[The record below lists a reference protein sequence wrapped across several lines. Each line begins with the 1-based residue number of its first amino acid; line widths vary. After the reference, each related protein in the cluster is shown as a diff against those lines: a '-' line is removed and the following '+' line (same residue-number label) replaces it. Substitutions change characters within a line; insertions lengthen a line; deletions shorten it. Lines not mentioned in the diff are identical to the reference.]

1 MATLRELKG
10 RIGSVASSEKITGA
24 MKMISS
30 AKMHKAE
37 QSLKRL
43 LPFRTQIE
51 SIIGNLLTSDAECSS
66 PLLEVRDV
74 HKREAVMKS
83 PSTKE
88 RLFVIY
94 KVGIVVF
101 GSDDGLCGAY
111 NVNIFKQLLARINDL
126 RAELGLDLAV
136 AIYPVGGKM
145 TKAVRKITGDGISV
159 ETMFGVDS
167 KTTGD
172 GVREFTDMLQGKFLK
187 GELDRIDLL
196 YMSFKSVSRQRPK
209 AEQLIPVVEST
220 FSQNGVVESV
230 RPYIFEPDANTIFR
244 SVLPMFLMAVM
255 QDVFTENRA
264 SEQAA
269 RVMAMQSAN
278 DNAKKLLD
286 QLRLEYN
293 KLRQQSITTELL
305 DILGGQV
312 QS

>member
-37 QSLKRL
+37 LSLKRL
-43 LPFRTQIE
+43 LPFRSQIE
-51 SIIGNLLTSDAECSS
+51 SIIGNLLTADADFNS
-66 PLLEVRDV
+66 PLTETREVRNV
-74 HKREAVMKS
+74 S
-83 PSTKE
+83 
-88 RLFVIY
+88 
-94 KVGIVVF
+94 IVVF

-111 NVNIFKQLLARINDL
+111 NVNIFKQLRARMAAL
-126 RAELGLDLAV
+126 RDKFGSDITFD
-136 AIYPVGGKM
+136 IYPVGAKMVKIVGKM
-145 TKAVRKITGDGISV
+145 KDASLRNVRV
-159 ETMFGVDS
+159 EPQVDS

-172 GVREFTDMLQGKFLK
+172 GVKIFCEKLQRRFLASETDRV
-187 GELDRIDLL
+187 ELL
-196 YMSFKSVSRQRPK
+196 YMKFLSAGRQRPQSDPLLPVTEDTFRVADVK
-209 AEQLIPVVEST
+209 EQC
-220 FSQNGVVESV
+220 

-244 SVLPMFLMAVM
+244 SVLPMFLMAVT
-255 QDVFTENRA
+255 QEVFTENRA

-278 DNAKKLLD
+278 DNAKKLLE
-286 QLRLEYN
+286 QLQLEYN

-312 QS
+312 R